1 MDLERHDSVRFQQLA
16 GGRTQR
22 AAGGGMRGNLPVE
35 RYVERQRV
43 FKQAGIYLQ
52 TTKML
57 VNLRFYL

>member
-1 MDLERHDSVRFQQLA
+1 MDLERHDSVRLQQLA

-43 FKQAGIYLQ
+43 FKQAGVYLQ
-52 TTKML
+52 TTKKL
-57 VNLRFYL
+57 VHLAVFL